1 MLIILQSDQCSA
13 SYNIQV
19 FLFSIS
25 ALTTLSANQRPALN
39 NQRAGCRAGVTPL
52 WWPHLAAPKR
62 ARLRCHMCT
71 LLAPIGDRA
80 DWVAQWGW
88 AQVKGNKSASQVKVL
103 ISGYPLIILHSSS
116 FSLCI
121 SRDSLVYFTSLAAGS
136 LRLSVICFVGS
147 RLSTSVAG
155 AGAGEVSPGISVCLR
170 VSQCLRGSVPPI
182 SGSPGRRQG
191 ISTWTK

>member
-25 ALTTLSANQRPALN
+25 ALTTLSANQRPALT

-116 FSLCI
+116 FRLCI
-121 SRDSLVYFTSLAAGS
+121 SCIGLLYFLGCWILATV
-136 LRLSVICFVGS
+136 SVLLCWIQAEHQCGRS
-147 RLSTSVAG
+147 G
-155 AGAGEVSPGISVCLR
+155 GGEVSPLISVCLR
-170 VSQCLRGSVPPI
+170 VSQCLRGSVPP
-182 SGSPGRRQG
+182 SQSPWGGGRE
-191 ISTWTK
+191 